1 MKSIKLYV
9 YHANEDDPKKCSAKK
24 LHRFNH
30 AILKYSLQK
39 IPKHCILLNPYAKK
53 SISPEDRKICEQHG
67 LLAIDCSWNN
77 ADQAFSEALKNHHS
91 RSLPFMIAVNPVN
104 YGKVLQLSTIEAF
117 AAALYIIG
125 HQQQSEEILQIY
137 KWGPHFIE
145 LNKEPL
151 TGYSQAKNSAEI
163 IKIME
168 QYID

>member
-1 MKSIKLYV
+1 
-9 YHANEDDPKKCSAKK
+9 
-24 LHRFNH
+24 
-30 AILKYSLQK
+30 
-39 IPKHCILLNPYAKK
+39 
-53 SISPEDRKICEQHG
+53 
-67 LLAIDCSWNN
+67 
-77 ADQAFSEALKNHHS
+77 
-91 RSLPFMIAVNPVN
+91 MIAVNPVN

-125 HQQQSEEILQIY
+125 YQQQSKEILQIY

-151 TGYSQAKNSAEI
+151 TDYSQAKNSAEI